1 MTAREPSQP
10 QDICRVGV
18 LGAGMMG
25 AGIAYVSARTGM
37 RVVLLDTTL
46 ELAEKGKG
54 HSGGVLDREL
64 AAGRVDGAQ
73 RQAVLDRIE
82 TTTSFGDLAGCE
94 LVIEAVFEDP
104 VIKAEVTRRAEAV
117 IGETAVYSSNTS
129 TLPIS
134 GLAEAS
140 SRPSHFIGLHFFSP
154 VDRMPLVEIIKGAR
168 TSSETVGSCEHYV
181 RQIGKTAIVVNDSRG
196 FYTSRVFGTYTM
208 EGAAL
213 LLEGQDP
220 GVIEAVGVEA
230 GMPVGP
236 LAILDEISL
245 TLCVQLI
252 EQTRRGLA
260 TEGRPAPAT
269 PGIVVIER
277 MVRELDRPGRKAGK
291 GFYEYPP
298 GGRKSLWTGLT
309 RHFPPQEPIS
319 RQDIMD
325 RLMFAQA
332 NEAARCY
339 EEGIVQTVADADTGS
354 LLGWGFPSRYGGAL
368 EFINRYGVARFV
380 RRADELAARYGERFA
395 PARMLRPLAAEAREV
410 H

>member
-1 MTAREPSQP
+1 WTAAGRSLDRSHRFRGLRRQLQPAGLHPGCQPGGEATLHDDSRAGQARDAAVREGRLLLARRAGQAALPTRRGRSGQRGSGRGQRRTADRGPRPDRELMTAREPSQP

-25 AGIAYVSARTGM
+25 AGIAYVSARAGM

-54 HSGGVLDREL
+54 YSGGVLDREL

-236 LAILDEISL
+236 LAILDEI
-245 TLCVQLI
+245 
-252 EQTRRGLA
+252 
-260 TEGRPAPAT
+260 
-269 PGIVVIER
+269 
-277 MVRELDRPGRKAGK
+277 
-291 GFYEYPP
+291 
-298 GGRKSLWTGLT
+298 
-309 RHFPPQEPIS
+309 
-319 RQDIMD
+319 
-325 RLMFAQA
+325 
-332 NEAARCY
+332 
-339 EEGIVQTVADADTGS
+339 
-354 LLGWGFPSRYGGAL
+354 
-368 EFINRYGVARFV
+368 
-380 RRADELAARYGERFA
+380 
-395 PARMLRPLAAEAREV
+395 
-410 H
+410 